1 MKFLFDLFPI
11 LLFFIAFKTAGI
23 YVATAVAIAAT
34 IAQIIW
40 SKVRHGKVE
49 MMMWISFAI
58 ITVFGGATL
67 ILHDE
72 SFIKFK
78 PSVLYWLFA
87 LILLVSNYGFHKNIM
102 RTLLHEKIALPVP
115 IWNRLNL
122 IWSLFFGVLGFIN
135 LYVAYNYSTDTW
147 VTFKLFGFSGM
158 MLVFILGQ
166 GAWLS
171 KYIDEEKENN

>member
-1 MKFLFDLFPI
+1 MKLLFDLFPI

-40 SKVRHGKVE
+40 SKIRHGKVE

-58 ITVFGGATL
+58 IIVFGGATL

-87 LILLVSNYGFHKNIM
+87 LILLVSNYAFHKNLM
-102 RTLLHEKIALPVP
+102 RSLLQEKIALPVLV
-115 IWNRLNL
+115 WNRVNL
-122 IWSLFFGVLGFIN
+122 IWSIFFAVLGFLN
-135 LYVAYNYSTDTW
+135 LYIAFNYSTDTW
-147 VTFKLFGFSGM
+147 VSFKLFGFTAL

-166 GAWLS
+166 GVWLS
-171 KYIDEEKENN
+171 KYIDEAKEKN